1 MKQRGVYE
9 PGPTAASGEA
19 RAVKGRP
26 RGGRRLFVLDTNVL
40 MHDPTAIF
48 RFEEHDVYLPMVVLE
63 ELDAHKKG
71 LSEASRNVRQV
82 SRFLDDM
89 MRDATKGQIDLGLK
103 LPSGY
108 SGNHGK
114 RPSSGR
120 LFFQTRQLT
129 SALPESLPGQNG
141 DNAILA
147 QTLALQN
154 EHPEA
159 RVILVSKD
167 INLRIKAAVLGV
179 HAEDYYSDK
188 TLEDSDVLYSGMTAL
203 PVDFWER
210 HGKDMR
216 SWKEADRTF
225 YEITGPAV
233 REWHPNQGVFEDTQA
248 GIEGIAR
255 KISGDTATIELTRDY
270 RNERHNVWGVT
281 ARNREQNFA
290 LNLLMDPEIDFVSV
304 LGPAGTGKTLL
315 ALAAGLMQTLETN
328 RFVEIIM
335 TRVTIPLGEDIGFLP
350 GTEEEKMEP
359 WMGALMDNL
368 EVLTGSQEGGNW
380 GRAATND
387 LLRNRIKIR
396 SLNFMRGRTFLNRF
410 IILDEAQNLTP
421 KQMKALITRA
431 GPGTKVACLGNIAQI
446 DTPYLT
452 EMTSGL
458 TYAVNRFRGWP
469 HSGHITLV
477 RGERSR
483 LADFASDIM

>member
-1 MKQRGVYE
+1 MGTSDHKD
-9 PGPTAASGEA
+9 SLKDS
-19 RAVKGRP
+19 RARP
-26 RGGRRLFVLDTNVL
+26 RDGRRLFVLDTNVL
-40 MHDPTAIF
+40 MHDPTSIF

-82 SRFLDDM
+82 SRFLDEM
-89 MRDATKGQIDLGLK
+89 MRDATKEQIDRGLQ

-114 RPSSGR
+114 KSSTGR
-120 LFFQTRQLT
+120 LYFQTRELST
-129 SALPESLPGQNG
+129 TLPAGLPGKG
-141 DNAILA
+141 ADNAILA
-147 QTLALQN
+147 QTLALQK
-154 EHPEA
+154 EQQDA

-188 TLEDSDVLYSGMTAL
+188 TLEDADVLYSGMTAL
-203 PVDFWER
+203 PPDFWEK
-210 HGKDMR
+210 HGTNMR
-216 SWKEADRTF
+216 SWKEGDRTF
-225 YEITGPAV
+225 YEVTGPEVAHWGIN
-233 REWHPNQGVFEDTQA
+233 EGLYEDSPE
-248 GIEGIAR
+248 GIEGIVRSINGATAR
-255 KISGDTATIELTRDY
+255 IELLRDY
-270 RNERHNVWGVT
+270 RNERHNIWGIT
-281 ARNREQNFA
+281 ARNREQNYC
-290 LNLLMDPEIDFVSV
+290 LNLLLDPEIDFVTI

-315 ALAAGLMQTLETN
+315 ALAAGLAQTLESN

-368 EVLTGSQEGGNW
+368 EVLTGTQEGGNW

-446 DTPYLT
+446 DTPYLS

-458 TYAVNRFRGWP
+458 TYSVNRFRGWP

-483 LADFASDIM
+483 LADFASDSL

>member
-1 MKQRGVYE
+1 MK
-9 PGPTAASGEA
+9 A
-19 RAVKGRP
+19 RSRD
-26 RGGRRLFVLDTNVL
+26 GRRLFVLDTNVL

-48 RFEEHDVYLPMVVLE
+48 RFEEHDVYLPMIVLE

-71 LSEASRNVRQV
+71 LSEANRNVRQV

-89 MRDATKGQIDLGLK
+89 MREATKEQIDRGLP
-103 LPSGY
+103 LPNEY
-108 SGNHGK
+108 SGNHGQK
-114 RPSSGR
+114 ASTGR
-120 LFFQTRQLT
+120 LFFQTRQLPH
-129 SALPESLPGQNG
+129 ALPDSLPGKGN
-141 DNAILA
+141 DNAILD

-154 EHPEA
+154 ETPDV

-188 TLEDSDVLYSGMTAL
+188 TLEDTDVLYSGMTAL
-203 PVDFWER
+203 PADFWER

-216 SWKEADRTF
+216 SWKEAERTF
-225 YEITGPAV
+225 YEISGPAV
-233 REWHPNQGVFEDTQA
+233 REWQPNQGVYENSPE
-248 GIEGIAR
+248 GIEGIVR
-255 KISGDTATIELTRDY
+255 KIAGETAVIELMRDY
-270 RNERHNVWGVT
+270 RNERHNLWGVT

-290 LNLLMDPEIDFVSV
+290 LNLLMDPEIDLVTV

-335 TRVTIPLGEDIGFLP
+335 TRVTIPLGDDIGFLP

-368 EVLTGSQEGGNW
+368 EVLMGTQEGGNW

-396 SLNFMRGRTFLNRF
+396 SLNFMRGRTFLNRYL
-410 IILDEAQNLTP
+410 ILDEAQNLTP

-431 GPGTKVACLGNIAQI
+431 GPGTKLACLGNIAQI
-446 DTPYLT
+446 DTPYLS

-483 LADFASDIM
+483 LADYASDIL